1 MDVKERSVV
10 GGLINQ
16 MQDRDRWR
24 TLEST
29 VMNLLSFIKGGD
41 FLTR

>member
-1 MDVKERSVV
+1 MDVKERSII

-16 MQDRDRWR
+16 MRNRDRWR

-29 VMNLLSFIKGGD
+29 VVNLLSLIKGGD